1 MGWHSFLN
9 IYSKEKKNYSR
20 KKLMKRGFSCA
31 GRQRS
36 ILSKR
41 PSSCLLVKL
50 ISHDVTYSSV
60 HICDLFPVYVKKT
73 TNDKYVYV
81 RTCVCVF
88 ARLRFFHAVRKQRLR
103 WKGKKKAELW
113 KNPKKNIGCSKEKEK
128 EEQSCTLSL
137 AVVVS
142 LPRRSSLNRLLR
154 INRTPLHWFSP
165 RAHHARVSQCRNR
178 DVSPPYRS
186 TYNANILSFLLPVE
200 QPILFVRFE
209 RDDELY
215 RRRKRKRREEI
226 CQLDGD
232 LFVSKISTR
241 IVIVSYRNARNIQGR
256 GEAMVDDES
265 DEYFKSKLRISI
277 KLGKK
282 KFTTLLKRRW
292 NGRKKRNIQKM
303 K

>member
-1 MGWHSFLN
+1 
-9 IYSKEKKNYSR
+9 
-20 KKLMKRGFSCA
+20 MKRGFSCA

-81 RTCVCVF
+81 RTCVCVCTF
-88 ARLRFFHAVRKQRLR
+88 ALFSRSEKTTFTL
-103 WKGKKKAELW
+103 KGKKKAEPW

-128 EEQSCTLSL
+128 EGQSCTLSL

-241 IVIVSYRNARNIQGR
+241 IVIVSYYIVMHGIFK
-256 GEAMVDDES
+256 GGGAMVGDES

-282 KFTTLLKRRW
+282 KFTTLLKRR
-292 NGRKKRNIQKM
+292 
-303 K
+303 

>member
-1 MGWHSFLN
+1 
-9 IYSKEKKNYSR
+9 
-20 KKLMKRGFSCA
+20 MKRGFSCA

-103 WKGKKKAELW
+103 WKGKKKAEPW

-154 INRTPLHWFSP
+154 INRTPLIGFLLA
-165 RAHHARVSQCRNR
+165 RTMHACPNVETETCLRHIARYITR
-178 DVSPPYRS
+178 
-186 TYNANILSFLLPVE
+186 TSFLFFFPWNNRFFSFDSSEMTSCIVVE
-200 QPILFVRFE
+200 REREGKRFVNWTEISLFRKFLL
-209 RDDELY
+209 EL
-215 RRRKRKRREEI
+215 
-226 CQLDGD
+226 
-232 LFVSKISTR
+232 S
-241 IVIVSYRNARNIQGR
+241 SYRI
-256 GEAMVDDES
+256 
-265 DEYFKSKLRISI
+265 IS
-277 KLGKK
+277 
-282 KFTTLLKRRW
+282 
-292 NGRKKRNIQKM
+292 
-303 K
+303 

>member
-1 MGWHSFLN
+1 
-9 IYSKEKKNYSR
+9 
-20 KKLMKRGFSCA
+20 MKRGFSCA

-60 HICDLFPVYVKKT
+60 HICDLFPVYVKKQLMINT
-73 TNDKYVYV
+73 CMYV
-81 RTCVCVF
+81 RVCVF

-103 WKGKKKAELW
+103 WKGKKKAEPW

-178 DVSPPYRS
+178 DVSPPYHS

-241 IVIVSYRNARNIQGR
+241 IVIVSYYIVMHGIFKGGGRQWSMMNQTNILK
-256 GEAMVDDES
+256 VS
-265 DEYFKSKLRISI
+265 WEYQSSWAKKNLR
-277 KLGKK
+277 L
-282 KFTTLLKRRW
+282 FW
-292 NGRKKRNIQKM
+292 NVVEKGRKKRNNDIRKM
-303 K
+303 KCNKM

>member
-1 MGWHSFLN
+1 ML
-9 IYSKEKKNYSR
+9 ER
-20 KKLMKRGFSCA
+20 KRERRTIVHVVARCCCFVA
-31 GRQRS
+31 TT
-36 ILSKR
+36 
-41 PSSCLLVKL
+41 LVL
-50 ISHDVTYSSV
+50 ESAITDQPYT
-60 HICDLFPVYVKKT
+60 
-73 TNDKYVYV
+73 
-81 RTCVCVF
+81 
-88 ARLRFFHAVRKQRLR
+88 A
-103 WKGKKKAELW
+103 
-113 KNPKKNIGCSKEKEK
+113 
-128 EEQSCTLSL
+128 
-137 AVVVS
+137 
-142 LPRRSSLNRLLR
+142 
-154 INRTPLHWFSP
+154 HWFSP

-241 IVIVSYRNARNIQGR
+241 IVIVSYYIVMHGIFK
-256 GEAMVDDES
+256 GGGAMVGDES

-282 KFTTLLKRRW
+282 KFTTLLKRR
-292 NGRKKRNIQKM
+292 
-303 K
+303 

>member
-1 MGWHSFLN
+1 ML
-9 IYSKEKKNYSR
+9 ER
-20 KKLMKRGFSCA
+20 KRERRTIVHVVARCCCFVA
-31 GRQRS
+31 TT
-36 ILSKR
+36 
-41 PSSCLLVKL
+41 LVL
-50 ISHDVTYSSV
+50 ESAITDQPYT
-60 HICDLFPVYVKKT
+60 
-73 TNDKYVYV
+73 
-81 RTCVCVF
+81 
-88 ARLRFFHAVRKQRLR
+88 A
-103 WKGKKKAELW
+103 
-113 KNPKKNIGCSKEKEK
+113 
-128 EEQSCTLSL
+128 
-137 AVVVS
+137 
-142 LPRRSSLNRLLR
+142 
-154 INRTPLHWFSP
+154 HWFSP

-282 KFTTLLKRRW
+282 KFTTLLKRR
-292 NGRKKRNIQKM
+292 
-303 K
+303 

>member
-9 IYSKEKKNYSR
+9 IYSKEEKNYSR

-103 WKGKKKAELW
+103 WKGKKRPSLGKILKKISVAR
-113 KNPKKNIGCSKEKEK
+113 KKKRKKNNRARCRSLLLFRCHDARPWIGYYGSTVHRFIGFLLARTMHACPNVETETCLRHIARHITRTSFLFFFPWNNRFFSFDSSEMT
-128 EEQSCTLSL
+128 SCIVVEREREGKRFVNWMEISLFRKFLLELSSYYI
-137 AVVVS
+137 VMHGIFKGGGRQWS
-142 LPRRSSLNRLLR
+142 MMNQ
-154 INRTPLHWFSP
+154 T
-165 RAHHARVSQCRNR
+165 
-178 DVSPPYRS
+178 
-186 TYNANILSFLLPVE
+186 NIL
-200 QPILFVRFE
+200 
-209 RDDELY
+209 
-215 RRRKRKRREEI
+215 K
-226 CQLDGD
+226 
-232 LFVSKISTR
+232 VS
-241 IVIVSYRNARNIQGR
+241 
-256 GEAMVDDES
+256 
-265 DEYFKSKLRISI
+265 
-277 KLGKK
+277 
-282 KFTTLLKRRW
+282 
-292 NGRKKRNIQKM
+292 
-303 K
+303 